1 MATPHTRI
9 RWDRLGRW
17 ALLFVLALV
26 IYLYIGPA
34 RTWVSTWPE
43 ARQKREEV
51 ATLQAENRRLRA
63 RSARAQRASAL
74 EREARRLGM
83 VKAGERAYI
92 VEGLPTPAAGAAA
105 RRRSPWRRAG
115 SARRR
120 RRRRCGT
127 SQA

>member
-1 MATPHTRI
+1 MAAAHTRI

-34 RTWVSTWPE
+34 TTWVSTWKE
-43 ARQKREEV
+43 AREKRGEV
-51 ATLQAENRRLRA
+51 TELRAENHRLRA
-63 RSARAQRASAL
+63 RRDALQRDSAL

-92 VEGLPTPAAGAAA
+92 VEGLPSPA
-105 RRRSPWRRAG
+105 R
-115 SARRR
+115 
-120 RRRRCGT
+120 
-127 SQA
+127 